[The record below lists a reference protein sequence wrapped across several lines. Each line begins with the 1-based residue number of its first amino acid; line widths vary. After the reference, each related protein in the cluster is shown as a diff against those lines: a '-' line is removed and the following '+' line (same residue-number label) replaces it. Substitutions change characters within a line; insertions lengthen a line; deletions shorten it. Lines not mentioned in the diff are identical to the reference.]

1 MKFFSFVSNK
11 NATLFGRCFLFG
23 MSLRNLLYVD
33 KHAFGE
39 FAGEGSNLLVLEGDA
54 ALGKGKEGIVTAS
67 LHVLAGMKLGAALTD
82 DDFARRDTLTAE
94 TLDAEALGDGI
105 ATEVG
110 RSASF
115 TMCHKGKYN
124 G

>member
-1 MKFFSFVSNK
+1 
-11 NATLFGRCFLFG
+11 

-39 FAGEGSNLLVLEGDA
+39 FAGEGNNLLVLEGDA
-54 ALGKGKEGIVTAS
+54 ALGKGEESVVTAS
-67 LHVLAGMKLGAALTD
+67 LHIFSGMKLGAALAD
-82 DDFARRDTLTAE
+82 DNIASRDALSAE
-94 TLDAEALGDGI
+94 ALDAEALGDGI

-110 RSASF
+110 RSAGF

>member
-39 FAGEGSNLLVLEGDA
+39 FAGEGNNLLVLEGDA
-54 ALGKGKEGIVTAS
+54 ALGKGEESVVTAS
-67 LHVLAGMKLGAALTD
+67 LHIFSGMKLGAALAD
-82 DDFARRDTLTAE
+82 DNIASRDALSAE
-94 TLDAEALGDGI
+94 ALDAEA
-105 ATEVG
+105 
-110 RSASF
+110 F
-115 TMCHKGKYN
+115 
-124 G
+124 